1 MPIAERRPLGR
12 PSSARSSGWDGARA
26 ICRHRWPR
34 SALIPFRVNRQVPDR
49 DHGVRCCRLRGR
61 RSPRGGAALRR
72 QAPRGCRGR
81 LQGAPGRQ
89 EAVLRGQ
96 GGPAPERGAGEAH
109 WGCGVPRACGQPR
122 WGRSRGHR
130 DPQTQCA
137 MSLGRRAPA
146 PAWWPP
152 WPRSRVRWGR
162 DLRLWNR
169 RAPAQPR
176 SRGAGQPRGMG
187 PLRRA
192 LVSAAGALL
201 RRHSALTRLRPPPPP
216 APAVGDLS

>member
-1 MPIAERRPLGR
+1 MSIVERRPLGR

-34 SALIPFRVNRQVPDR
+34 SALIPLRVNRQVPDR

-109 WGCGVPRACGQPR
+109 WGCGGPPGLWAAPMGSLARSSRPTNAMRHVPGPQGAG
-122 WGRSRGHR
+122 SRVVATMAKKSG
-130 DPQTQCA
+130 A
-137 MSLGRRAPA
+137 LG
-146 PAWWPP
+146 
-152 WPRSRVRWGR
+152 PRSSALEPAGHPHSPDLAAPGSPEAWAGCSGRW
-162 DLRLWNR
+162 
-169 RAPAQPR
+169 
-176 SRGAGQPRGMG
+176 S
-187 PLRRA
+187 LRRA
-192 LVSAAGALL
+192 RSCAGT
-201 RRHSALTRLRPPPPP
+201 RR
-216 APAVGDLS
+216 